1 VSGSTGGTGGPPRR
15 LWLVRHGDTEGQ
27 SNVRFHGS
35 NDIALAEIG
44 RAQVRALAP
53 LLAGLQP
60 AAIVHSP
67 LVRAAESAAILA
79 DACGHSRSLLRADPR
94 LREISF
100 GDCEGLTADEIA
112 ARFPAFWAEHQ
123 RGAAAGFPGGEPRRE
138 FAARVAAAVRELA
151 AWPGEDVLVVSHRGT
166 VRHALRTLLGIADGQ
181 RDQLGVRLGSL
192 TVVRRAAQWEM
203 ARWEVELFDF
213 VGEPGLG

>member
-1 VSGSTGGTGGPPRR
+1 VNAGADGPPRR

-27 SNVRFHGS
+27 SNIRFHGS
-35 NDIALAEIG
+35 NDVALCDHG

-79 DACGHSRSLLRADPR
+79 EACGLARSQLRADPR

-100 GDCEGLTADEIA
+100 GQCEGLTADEIA

-123 RGAAAGFPGGEPRRE
+123 RGAAAGFPEGEPRRE

-151 AWPGEDVLVVSHRGT
+151 AGQGEDIVVVAHRGT

-181 RDQLGVRLGSL
+181 RDELGVRLGSL
-192 TVVRRAAQWEM
+192 TVVRRAA
-203 ARWEVELFDF
+203 RWEVDLFDF
-213 VGEPGLG
+213 VGEHKPREETRK

>member
-1 VSGSTGGTGGPPRR
+1 VSGGTGGTDGPPRR

-27 SNVRFHGS
+27 SSLRFHGS
-35 NDIALAEIG
+35 NDVALADHG

-53 LLAGLQP
+53 LLAGLRP

-79 DACGHSRSLLRADPR
+79 DACGMARSLLRADPR

-123 RGAAAGFPGGEPRRE
+123 RGAAPGFPGGELRRE

-151 AWPGEDVLVVSHRGT
+151 AGPGEDVLVVSHRGT
-166 VRHALRTLLGIADGQ
+166 VRQALRALLAVPEGL
-181 RDQLGVRLGSL
+181 RDQFAVQLGSL
-192 TVVRRAAQWEM
+192 TVVRRD

-213 VGEPGLG
+213 TGGHK

>member
-1 VSGSTGGTGGPPRR
+1 VSGADGPPRR

-79 DACGHSRSLLRADPR
+79 DASGLARSLLRADSR

-100 GDCEGLTADEIA
+100 GSCEGLTADEIA
-112 ARFPAFWAEHQ
+112 ACFPAFWAEHQ

-151 AWPGEDVLVVSHRGT
+151 AGPGEDIVVVAHRGT
-166 VRHALRTLLGIADGQ
+166 VRQALRTLLGIADGQ
-181 RDQLGVRLGSL
+181 RDELGVRLGSL

>member
-1 VSGSTGGTGGPPRR
+1 MSAGAGGPPRR

-27 SNVRFHGS
+27 SSIRFHGS
-35 NDIALAEIG
+35 NDTALCDHG

-79 DACGHSRSLLRADPR
+79 DACGMARSLLRADPR

-100 GDCEGLTADEIA
+100 GQCEGLTADEIA
-112 ARFPAFWAEHQ
+112 ARFPAFWVEHQ

-151 AWPGEDVLVVSHRGT
+151 AGPGEDVVVVAHRGT

-181 RDQLGVRLGSL
+181 RDELGVRLGSL
-192 TVVRRAAQWEM
+192 TVVRRD

-213 VGEPGLG
+213 VGEHNEHK